1 MSNPMKTF
9 PSEMEIF
16 VDKKSGRK
24 VIQLTKTGANYH
36 FYFTENSFTE
46 GDEEILYLHSDL
58 PFGTVRNFDLFA
70 LDLKTGVRTQLS
82 DFTGKFK
89 QWEFRTK
96 SRDSK
101 IIVLVADGVVYR
113 MDRDTLALTPLYTVP
128 KGFFS
133 TGCSISYDNR
143 YLAICMSEKVVYDR
157 EFTGCNYDGF
167 ADRFH
172 SIKRGRIVL
181 ITLDGSEQELL
192 VQDTHHLQHV
202 QFAPDSNE
210 FLSFC
215 HEGPWHLVRQRM
227 WLFNLITRRVSP
239 CFRQV
244 PDDSV
249 GHEFW
254 TRDGL
259 LFFDN
264 RGPGHDGTITVDK
277 KQAVVADESVAS
289 AIPKVGFA
297 DRYGNILRYFEL
309 PYYANHYHANNDN
322 TLLVGDAVED
332 IVLMDIHTDTP
343 SYTILCEHN
352 TSWVA
357 QHTHPHPT
365 FSWSCDKILFASD
378 RDKQGESQLYYVPMN
393 ETV

>member
-1 MSNPMKTF
+1 M
-9 PSEMEIF
+9 
-16 VDKKSGRK
+16 
-24 VIQLTKTGANYH
+24 
-36 FYFTENSFTE
+36 
-46 GDEEILYLHSDL
+46 
-58 PFGTVRNFDLFA
+58 
-70 LDLKTGVRTQLS
+70 
-82 DFTGKFK
+82 
-89 QWEFRTK
+89 
-96 SRDSK
+96 
-101 IIVLVADGVVYR
+101 LV
-113 MDRDTLALTPLYTVP
+113 
-128 KGFFS
+128 S
-133 TGCSISYDNR
+133 
-143 YLAICMSEKVVYDR
+143 
-157 EFTGCNYDGF
+157 
-167 ADRFH
+167 
-172 SIKRGRIVL
+172 
-181 ITLDGSEQELL
+181 LDGLEQELL
-192 VQDTHHLQHV
+192 IQDTHHVQHV

-210 FLSFC
+210 FLSYC

-227 WLFNLITRRVSP
+227 WLFNLITRRLSP

-277 KQAVVADESVAS
+277 TQAVAVDESVGS

-309 PYYANHYHANNDN
+309 PYYCNHYHANNDN

-332 IVLMDIHTDTP
+332 IVLMNISTDHPT
-343 SYTILCEHN
+343 YEILCEHN

-357 QHTHPHPT
+357 QLTHPHPC

-378 RDKQGESQLYYVPMN
+378 RDKQGESQLYCVDTN
-393 ETV
+393 G